1 MKFFFPDSQDQ
12 VDPGFDFRA
21 ETYASARVRH
31 HDDVYAHEIL
41 DPVPFDG
48 LLVSKAVVDGL
59 SKTAGRYTLAQ
70 RHRMFRT
77 GVHAF
82 FRLDRAPGPP
92 LQAMG
97 DCGAFTYKDDD
108 VQPYS
113 IDEVIEFYDQ
123 CRFDYGISVD
133 HLILDYRDAA
143 SDGADVPD
151 EWRRRQSLTLDL
163 ADRFLQEYRRQ
174 GCRFVPLGV
183 AQGWSPASM
192 ASSVRQLQDIGYER
206 VALGGMVPLRTREI
220 IACLQAIHAV
230 RRPSTQLHLLGVT
243 RCDHV
248 TEFEAYGV
256 TSFDSTSAFRQA
268 FMDKWDNYHVLDG
281 CYTAIRVPQVDGNA
295 RLKRAILAGQVD
307 QAKALSLERR
317 CIALLESLD
326 DISPAPVPEIL
337 SALGEYAELC
347 GVPFGHRQADA
358 YRQTLEDAPWRHCPC
373 AICRRLGIHAVI
385 FRGSERNKS
394 RGFHNLSV
402 FRRRLDRH
410 QGGVVRCTA

>member
-1 MKFFFPDSQDQ
+1 MRFFFPDSQDQ
-12 VDPGFDFRA
+12 VDPEFDFRA
-21 ETYASARVRH
+21 ETYASTRIRH
-31 HDDVYAHEIL
+31 HDDVYAHEVL

-82 FRLDRAPGPP
+82 FRLDHAPGPP
-92 LQAMG
+92 LPAMG
-97 DCGAFTYKDDD
+97 DCGAFSYKEDD
-108 VQPYS
+108 VPPYS
-113 IDEVIEFYDQ
+113 VDEVIEFYEQ

-143 SDGADVPD
+143 SDGAEVPD
-151 EWRRRQSLTLDL
+151 EWRRRQCLTLDL
-163 ADRFLQEYRRQ
+163 AERFLQEHRRQ
-174 GCRFVPLGV
+174 RCRFAPLGV

-192 ASSVRQLQDIGYER
+192 ASCVRQLQDIGYER

-220 IACLQAIHAV
+220 LACLEAIDAV

-243 RCDHV
+243 RCDHI

-281 CYTAIRVPQVDGNA
+281 AYTAIRVPQVDGNA
-295 RLKRAILAGQVD
+295 RLKRAILAGHVD
-307 QAKALSLERR
+307 QARALSLERR
-317 CIALLESLD
+317 CLALLESVD
-326 DISPAPVPEIL
+326 SISPATVAEIL
-337 SALGEYAELC
+337 AALRDYAELC
-347 GVPFGHRQADA
+347 GAPLELRQVDA
-358 YRQTLEDAPWRHCPC
+358 YRRTLEDAPWRLCPC
-373 AICRRLGIHAVI
+373 AICRRLGIHAII

-402 FRRRLDRH
+402 FRRRLDRE
-410 QGGVVRCTA
+410 QGGVIRCTA